1 MKLEHTNRLASL
13 TDEQLAE
20 AIEAIEAIEETLAR
34 KAGDRATLIEGEAE
48 VVPSLAGAGK
58 AHEGI
63 VKQALGFN
71 PSRSP

>member
-34 KAGDRATLIEGEAE
+34 KAGARATRIEGEAE

-71 PSRSP
+71 PSKSP

>member
-13 TDEQLAE
+13 TDEQLA
-20 AIEAIEAIEETLAR
+20 EAIEAIEETLAR

-71 PSRSP
+71 PSKSP